1 MALKPCNGCGKEV
14 DETARSCPNCGRPN
28 PARSNAMKGRAAA
41 IAVALV
47 ALFAI
52 GGFQTFRSF
61 GKHGERETSESTTA
75 PSSADVATEDRSI
88 QLSSACAVFEGD
100 QLDECIDLNFRAE
113 ASGTVGSV
121 DWRQRA
127 EKTFATFKAKIFGQ
141 KSGAKKVIKLEK
153 SCAEQFSDRKPFATC
168 TTPQI
173 PYPGDA
179 GAADNV
185 TGALQLRSNRYM
197 FETVF
202 LSDGA
207 MKECLGVGWKWEAV
221 SRDSDEFRMAQ
232 LQDSTAKARK
242 LLGKAI
248 RDDESAR

>member
-1 MALKPCNGCGKEV
+1 MGLTPCNGCGKEV

-28 PARSNAMKGRAAA
+28 PARSNSMKGRAAA

-61 GKHGERETSESTTA
+61 GKRRSPETGEATADTPSTGVT
-75 PSSADVATEDRSI
+75 TEAQSI
-88 QLSSACAVFEGD
+88 QFNSARVAFEGD
-100 QLDECIDLNFRAE
+100 QLDECVDFNIRMTAT
-113 ASGTVGSV
+113 GTGVPA
-121 DWRQRA
+121 DWREQA
-127 EKTFATFKAKIFGQ
+127 KKTFAALSASMSKTKPGE
-141 KSGAKKVIKLEK
+141 KKTIEISK

-168 TTPQI
+168 TI
-173 PYPGDA
+173 PPKQENA
-179 GAADNV
+179 NQVFSEMHLRGA
-185 TGALQLRSNRYM
+185 RYM

-207 MKECLGVGWKWEAV
+207 MKECLGAGGKWEAV